1 MAIIKTNKSL
11 AQVRKELGNY
21 AVIFERNGKIIMRS
35 HQDYDSK
42 KFKKLKIVN
51 GKQLKEAHRL
61 ARLILAEPGKRAE
74 YEAKCVRPNQ
84 NFKSVLLGELLKNLK
99 KISYGHN

>member
-1 MAIIKTNKSL
+1 MAIIKTNKSV
-11 AQVRKELGNY
+11 AQLREELGKY
-21 AVIFERNGKIIMRS
+21 AIIYDRKGTIVMRS
-35 HQDYDSK
+35 HQNYNSK
-42 KFKKLKIVN
+42 KFKKLRIAN

-99 KISYGHN
+99 KISYGYN